1 MGLPNQYGLYIQSV
15 ALLFYLQST
24 VCNGRV
30 IIKTAMAMNTK
41 PVCDVTVATS
51 IFYRCLEHKKARL
64 WCGVDCFIKRAPV
77 PFVDTFSKSQEVMYV
92 MLALNSP
99 PIHSPPQ
106 PYPFR
111 LYYQSTTAGV
121 SCVTYRLT
129 LKAPLILA
137 PPPACTHTFL
147 YSTCW
152 QQIPV
157 YCQENS
163 SCCWLCLTEQHWL
176 CACMFSK
183 YACGV

>member
-1 MGLPNQYGLYIQSV
+1 MGLPNQYSLYIQSV

-30 IIKTAMAMNTK
+30 IINSGDVYLLSMPRAQKGTFVMWCWLFHQTGSCSLCGHILQK
-41 PVCDVTVATS
+41 SRGHVCD
-51 IFYRCLEHKKARL
+51 AR
-64 WCGVDCFIKRAPV
+64 FKQPSHT
-77 PFVDTFSKSQEVMYV
+77 P
-92 MLALNSP
+92 
-99 PIHSPPQ
+99 PPQ

-111 LYYQSTTAGV
+111 LYYQSTTVGV

-137 PPPACTHTFL
+137 PLPACTRTFL

>member
-1 MGLPNQYGLYIQSV
+1 MGLPNQYSLYIQSV

-99 PIHSPPQ
+99 PIHSPPPTLSFQ
-106 PYPFR
+106 TILPKYHSRR
-111 LYYQSTTAGV
+111 LMCDLQTDFEGSSDFSTTSSMHTHFFVFYLLAAD
-121 SCVTYRLT
+121 SCLLSRKQFMLLALSHRATLT
-129 LKAPLILA
+129 
-137 PPPACTHTFL
+137 
-147 YSTCW
+147 
-152 QQIPV
+152 V
-157 YCQENS
+157 
-163 SCCWLCLTEQHWL
+163 CLH
-176 CACMFSK
+176 
-183 YACGV
+183 V

>member
-1 MGLPNQYGLYIQSV
+1 MVGSSSRQRWRWTPNQFVTWQWRRLSFIDAS
-15 ALLFYLQST
+15 ST
-24 VCNGRV
+24 KRH
-30 IIKTAMAMNTK
+30 
-41 PVCDVTVATS
+41 VCDVVLTVS
-51 IFYRCLEHKKARL
+51 SNGLLFPL
-64 WCGVDCFIKRAPV
+64 W
-77 PFVDTFSKSQEVMYV
+77 TQSQEVMYV

>member
-1 MGLPNQYGLYIQSV
+1 MTRKSLSNQWAVRFSQCTSWLLIVKRDFIMGLPNQYSLYIQSV

-30 IIKTAMAMNTK
+30 IIKAAMAMNTK

-99 PIHSPPQ
+99 AIHSPN
-106 PYPFR
+106 
-111 LYYQSTTAGV
+111 
-121 SCVTYRLT
+121 
-129 LKAPLILA
+129 LILSDYTTKV
-137 PPPACTHTFL
+137 P
-147 YSTCW
+147 
-152 QQIPV
+152 QQASHVWPTD
-157 YCQENS
+157 
-163 SCCWLCLTEQHWL
+163 WLWRLLW
-176 CACMFSK
+176 F
-183 YACGV
+183 